1 MNMTMMLN
9 NKTVLQQL
17 IVYLL
22 FTLSVTTIHA
32 ETIQGKVVH
41 IADGDT
47 LTLLTSS
54 NKQVKIRLAEI
65 DTPEKKQPFGNK
77 AKQALAALTFQKQ
90 VTVDVQTIDRYKRTV
105 GRVYVHGFDVNA
117 ELVKQGMA
125 WVYRKYTKDQNLY
138 ALEAEAKSARRGLWS
153 SDKPIAP
160 WDWRKG
166 KRTVEHSPTMVKGMI
181 IGNKN
186 SHIYHLSNCPSYY
199 KVVERNRVLFTNE
212 TLAQANGYRKAK
224 NCP

>member
-1 MNMTMMLN
+1 MTMKSHHRN
-9 NKTVLQQL
+9 ALQQL
-17 IVYLL
+17 FICLL
-22 FTLSVTTIHA
+22 FAFSVVTVHA

-54 NKQVKIRLAEI
+54 NQQVKIRLAGI
-65 DTPEKKQPFGNK
+65 DTPEKAQPFGNK
-77 AKQALAALTFQKQ
+77 AKQALAALTFQKH
-90 VTVDVQTIDRYKRTV
+90 VTVNIQTIDRYGRSV
-105 GRVYVHGFDVNA
+105 GRVYVQGSDVSA

-125 WVYRKYTKDQNLY
+125 WVYRKYTNDQNLY
-138 ALEAEAKSARRGLWS
+138 ALEDEAKSAKRGLWS
-153 SDKPIAP
+153 SGKPIPP

-166 KRTVEHSPTMVKGMI
+166 KRTVGHNPTLVKGMI

-199 KVVERNRVLFTNE
+199 KVAEKNRVLFSNE